1 VKVRRGKRK
10 TTAKIKDDDE
20 NDDENGEAT
29 KIERVL
35 ISVKPKIEHAVCV
48 LGMRTV
54 SSAIFGCIRAR
65 AFASGEDSVESRTG
79 AVGLSLPVAIG

>member
-48 LGMRTV
+48 LGMCVPTL
-54 SSAIFGCIRAR
+54 
-65 AFASGEDSVESRTG
+65 GECHGR
-79 AVGLSLPVAIG
+79 PK